1 MVCDCFC
8 RLLEAAARLTMSQ
21 YEGIGLPAAAN
32 LLSRHAVSLAAL
44 GCNRAWHSQ
53 VRGKGGKKAPL
64 MLKNTK
70 SLSKKWTDT
79 HPSEVL
85 KIVQSRDRYYVI
97 SHYPFPLLPFLYP
110 CTDLSLWISGGKS
123 IVHINPCVET
133 WGSEGGGV
141 RVDPGPTNSTST

>member
-1 MVCDCFC
+1 
-8 RLLEAAARLTMSQ
+8 
-21 YEGIGLPAAAN
+21 
-32 LLSRHAVSLAAL
+32 
-44 GCNRAWHSQ
+44 
-53 VRGKGGKKAPL
+53 

-97 SHYPFPLLPFLYP
+97 SHYPFPPAFLVSMYRPLPV
-110 CTDLSLWISGGKS
+110 DLGKKS

-141 RVDPGPTNSTST
+141 RVDPGPTNSTSTYIAVSMAISVFSCFIIKELMLSPAPNPHVNFFVSSLNSIPSL